1 MPNGGIHRERIGV
14 CPHCRNPR
22 IRTRRRQHRRLNWRC
37 RNCNRVFAVPSSR
50 YVVVEEWST
59 VDLVYLDRTQS
70 RQTGGSRPVD
80 KGGRGNFGCGCL
92 FIILIIVGVASFF
105 ALSRNADFPGAQI
118 LRTAGQEI
126 SQRLGGSGTGE
137 EEESPVPTLTPI
149 PKPASTPGSVPTR
162 SLTPPLTPVLGSAIK
177 PTSTPQDASAPSRGT
192 ILKPQ
197 PTTIP
202 VQTPAPLPPPDLR
215 HHDTKLYMLELIN
228 SERTRA
234 GVPPVTLGDNI
245 AAQLHAESSL
255 ANCFSGH
262 WGADGLKPYMRYS
275 LAGGYQTNSEN
286 GSGSDYCI
294 RASDRY
300 RAFGNIEAE
309 IREMME
315 GWMNSPGHRRNILG
329 KWHRKV
335 NIGLAWDRYNMVGYQ
350 HFEGG
355 FVQYDQLPEI
365 MNGTLS
371 MSGSALNG
379 LRFSRKEELGVQI
392 YYDPPPHSLTRGQVS
407 RSYCYD
413 SGLQIA
419 ALRYPLTGN
428 SFWTEAEFTDRYSSC
443 PDPYDVPPEAPA
455 PRSHDEAHRFWEQ
468 AYAASQAQREQTVTV
483 PWITASKWTARGTEF
498 SVTANVSKLLSKYGP
513 GVYTVLLWG
522 DMGGEDVP
530 ISQYSIFHEI
540 EPPDTYNPDL
550 WK

>member
-1 MPNGGIHRERIGV
+1 MPNGGIHRERVGI

-22 IRTRRRQHRRLNWRC
+22 IRTRRSQHRRMNWRC

-50 YVVVEEWST
+50 YVVVEEWPA
-59 VDLVYLDRTQS
+59 VDLVYLDRTQG
-70 RQTGGSRPVD
+70 RQAGGSRPVD
-80 KGGRGNFGCGCL
+80 QGRRGNFGCSCL
-92 FIILIIVGVASFF
+92 FIVLIIVGVASFF
-105 ALSRNADFPGAQI
+105 AVARNADFPGGQI
-118 LRTAGQEI
+118 LRTVGQEI
-126 SQRLGGSGTGE
+126 SQRLGGNGTGE
-137 EEESPVPTLTPI
+137 GEEPSVPTLTPI
-149 PKPASTPGSVPTR
+149 PEPASTYVSTPTR
-162 SLTPPLTPVLGSAIK
+162 SLTPTLTPVLGSAIK
-177 PTSTPQDASAPSRGT
+177 PTSTPQDASAPSIAT
-192 ILKPQ
+192 IPKPL
-197 PTTIP
+197 PTTTP
-202 VQTPAPLPPPDLR
+202 VQTPTPLPPPDLR

-228 SERTRA
+228 NERTRA

-255 ANCFSGH
+255 ANCLSGH

-275 LAGGYQTNSEN
+275 LAGGYQTNGEN

-300 RAFGNIEAE
+300 RALGNIEAE

-350 HFEGG
+350 HFEDG
-355 FVQYDQLPEI
+355 FVQYDQLPQI

-371 MSGSALNG
+371 MSGSTLYG
-379 LRFSRKEELGVQI
+379 LRFSRREELGLQI

-407 RSYCYD
+407 RTYCYD

-428 SFWTEAEFTDRYSSC
+428 SFWSEDEFTKRYSPC
-443 PDPYDVPPEAPA
+443 PDPYDVSPEVPA
-455 PRSHDEAHRFWEQ
+455 PRSPDEAHRFWEQ
-468 AYAASQAQREQTVTV
+468 AYAASQTQRERTVTV
-483 PWITASKWTARGTEF
+483 PWVTASKWMARGTDF
-498 SVTANVSKLLSKYGP
+498 SITANVSKLLSKYGP

-522 DMGGEDVP
+522 EVDGEDVP
-530 ISQYSIFHEI
+530 ISEYSIFHEI
-540 EPPDTYNPDL
+540 EPPDTYNPDI

>member
-1 MPNGGIHRERIGV
+1 MPNGGIHRERVGI

-22 IRTRRRQHRRLNWRC
+22 IRTRRSQHRHMNWRC

-50 YVVVEEWST
+50 YVVVEEWPG
-59 VDLVYLDRTQS
+59 VDLMYLDRTQS

-80 KGGRGNFGCGCL
+80 QGGRSNFGCGCL
-92 FIILIIVGVASFF
+92 FFILIIVGVASFF
-105 ALSRNADFPGAQI
+105 AVSRNADFPGAQI
-118 LRTAGQEI
+118 LRIAGQEI
-126 SQRLGGSGTGE
+126 SQRLGGNGTGE
-137 EEESPVPTLTPI
+137 GEEPSVPTLTPI
-149 PKPASTPGSVPTR
+149 PEPASTYGSPPTR
-162 SLTPPLTPVLGSAIK
+162 SLTPTLTPVLGSAIE
-177 PTSTPQDASAPSRGT
+177 PTFTPQDASAPSIAT
-192 ILKPQ
+192 IPKPL
-197 PTTIP
+197 PTTTP
-202 VQTPAPLPPPDLR
+202 VQAPAPLPPPDLR

-275 LAGGYQTNSEN
+275 LAGGYQTNGEN

-300 RAFGNIEAE
+300 RALGNIEAE

-355 FVQYDQLPEI
+355 FIQYDQLPQI

-371 MSGSALNG
+371 LSGSTLYG
-379 LRFSRKEELGVQI
+379 LRFSRREELGLQI

-407 RSYCYD
+407 RTYCYD

-428 SFWTEAEFTDRYSSC
+428 SFWSEDEFTNSYSPC
-443 PDPYDVPPEAPA
+443 PDPYDVSPEAPA
-455 PRSHDEAHRFWEQ
+455 PRSPDEAHRFWQQ
-468 AYAASQAQREQTVTV
+468 AYAASQDQRERTVIV
-483 PWITASKWTARGTEF
+483 PWVTASKWTAQGTDF
-498 SVTANVSKLLSKYGP
+498 SITANVSKLLSKYGP

-522 DMGGEDVP
+522 EISREDVP
-530 ISQYSIFHEI
+530 ISEYSIFHEI
-540 EPPDTYNPDL
+540 EPPDTYNPHL

>member
-105 ALSRNADFPGAQI
+105 ALSRNADIPGAQI

-137 EEESPVPTLTPI
+137 EEESPVPT
-149 PKPASTPGSVPTR
+149 
-162 SLTPPLTPVLGSAIK
+162 K

-379 LRFSRKEELGVQI
+379 LRFSRKEELGVANI
-392 YYDPPPHSLTRGQVS
+392 LRPTAPFADARAGFKELLLRFGTPDSCVEVS
-407 RSYCYD
+407 
-413 SGLQIA
+413 
-419 ALRYPLTGN
+419 
-428 SFWTEAEFTDRYSSC
+428 
-443 PDPYDVPPEAPA
+443 
-455 PRSHDEAHRFWEQ
+455 SHW
-468 AYAASQAQREQTVTV
+468 
-483 PWITASKWTARGTEF
+483 
-498 SVTANVSKLLSKYGP
+498 
-513 GVYTVLLWG
+513 
-522 DMGGEDVP
+522 
-530 ISQYSIFHEI
+530 
-540 EPPDTYNPDL
+540 
-550 WK
+550 

>member
-1 MPNGGIHRERIGV
+1 MPNGHIHRERIGV
-14 CPHCRNPR
+14 CPHCRSPR
-22 IRTRRRQHRRLNWRC
+22 IRTRRRQHRNLNWRC

-50 YVVVEEWST
+50 YVVVEDWPT
-59 VDLVYLDRTQS
+59 VDLVYLDRIQG
-70 RQTGGSRPVD
+70 RQTGGSRPAGQ
-80 KGGRGNFGCGCL
+80 GGRGNFGCGCL
-92 FIILIIVGVASFF
+92 FIVLIIVGVASFF
-105 ALSRNADFPGAQI
+105 AVARNADFPGAQI
-118 LRTAGQEI
+118 LHTAGQET
-126 SQRLGGSGTGE
+126 SQRLGGNGTGE
-137 EEESPVPTLTPI
+137 GEETSVPTLTPI
-149 PKPASTPGSVPTR
+149 PRPASTYVSTPTR
-162 SLTPPLTPVLGSAIK
+162 SLTPTLTPVLGSAIK
-177 PTSTPQDASAPSRGT
+177 STSTPQDAASPSIAT
-192 ILKPQ
+192 IPKPL
-197 PTTIP
+197 PTTTP
-202 VQTPAPLPPPDLR
+202 AQTPALLPPPDLR
-215 HHDTKLYMLELIN
+215 HHDAKLYMLELIN

-234 GVPPVTLGDNI
+234 DVPPVTLGNNI

-275 LAGGYQTNSEN
+275 LAGGYQANGEN

-294 RASDRY
+294 RASDGY
-300 RAFGNIEAE
+300 RALGNIEAE

-355 FVQYDQLPEI
+355 FVQYDQLPRI

-371 MSGSALNG
+371 MSGSTLNG
-379 LRFSRKEELGVQI
+379 LQFSRKEELGVQI

-407 RSYCYD
+407 RTYCYD

-419 ALRYPLTGN
+419 ALSYPLTGN
-428 SFWTEAEFTDRYSSC
+428 STWTEDEFMDRYSPC
-443 PDPYDVPPEAPA
+443 PDPYDVSPEVPA
-455 PRSHDEAHRFWEQ
+455 PRSPDEAHGFWEQ
-468 AYAASQAQREQTVTV
+468 AYAASQTQRERTVTV
-483 PWITASKWTARGTEF
+483 PWVTASKWMARATDF
-498 SVTANVSKLLSKYGP
+498 SITANVSKLLSKYGP

-522 DMGGEDVP
+522 EVDGEDVP
-530 ISQYSIFHEI
+530 FSEYSIFHEI
-540 EPPDTYNPDL
+540 EPPDTYNPDI

>member
-1 MPNGGIHRERIGV
+1 MPNGDIHRERIGV
-14 CPHCRNPR
+14 CPHCRSPR
-22 IRTRRRQHRRLNWRC
+22 IRTRRRQHRNLNWRC

-50 YVVVEEWST
+50 YVVVEEWPT
-59 VDLVYLDRTQS
+59 VDLVYLDRIQG
-70 RQTGGSRPVD
+70 RQTGGSRPAGQ
-80 KGGRGNFGCGCL
+80 GGRGNLGCGCL
-92 FIILIIVGVASFF
+92 FIVLIIVGVASFF
-105 ALSRNADFPGAQI
+105 AAARNADFPGAQI
-118 LRTAGQEI
+118 LRTAGQET
-126 SQRLGGSGTGE
+126 SQRLGGNGSGEGE
-137 EEESPVPTLTPI
+137 KPPVPTVAAI
-149 PKPASTPGSVPTR
+149 PKPASTYVSTPTR
-162 SLTPPLTPVLGSAIK
+162 SLTPTLTPVLGSAIR
-177 PTSTPQDASAPSRGT
+177 PTYTPQDASAPSIAT
-192 ILKPQ
+192 IPKPL
-197 PTTIP
+197 PTTTP

-275 LAGGYQTNSEN
+275 LAGGYQTNGEN

-300 RAFGNIEAE
+300 LALSNIEAE

-355 FVQYDQLPEI
+355 FVQYDQLPQI
-365 MNGTLS
+365 MNGNLS
-371 MSGSALNG
+371 ISGSALNG
-379 LRFSRKEELGVQI
+379 LRFSRKEELGLQI

-407 RSYCYD
+407 RTYCYD

-419 ALRYPLTGN
+419 ALRYPLTGEQ
-428 SFWTEAEFTDRYSSC
+428 FLVRKRVHEKIFTL
-443 PDPYDVPPEAPA
+443 P
-455 PRSHDEAHRFWEQ
+455 
-468 AYAASQAQREQTVTV
+468 
-483 PWITASKWTARGTEF
+483 G
-498 SVTANVSKLLSKYGP
+498 SV
-513 GVYTVLLWG
+513 
-522 DMGGEDVP
+522 
-530 ISQYSIFHEI
+530 
-540 EPPDTYNPDL
+540 
-550 WK
+550 